1 MTFGLTVSVE
11 NFVEAKGLWV
21 DDIIKFEVGLS
32 DVCFVVN
39 SSLVEGFAVVEVA
52 VVEVAVVVVSCSVVA
67 LGIVELGVVDT
78 FFVLDV
84 VCVTSAVVGFE
95 QFVRSSGLLPTR

>member
-52 VVEVAVVVVSCSVVA
+52 VVVVSCSVVA
-67 LGIVELGVVDT
+67 LGVVELGVVDT

-84 VCVTSAVVGFE
+84 VCVTSAVIGFE